1 MPANFLIKDISGTQ
15 HEVPGQV
22 PPQASPSAIS
32 APHLGAHQPPPFT
45 PRMHLLHLIEDV
57 EVHGP
62 GSLSRSDVSLRG
74 PEDRLGGGRVMEET
88 IRSRLRMEKE
98 KCMPVRGR
106 GIEETVWP
114 GLRPLRA
121 ITI

>member
-1 MPANFLIKDISGTQ
+1 MPANYLIKDISGTH
-15 HEVPGQV
+15 HEIPGQV

-45 PRMHLLHLIEDV
+45 PTMHLLHLIQDV

-74 PEDRLGGGRVMEET
+74 PEDRLGGVDNGGNNPE
-88 IRSRLRMEKE
+88 
-98 KCMPVRGR
+98 
-106 GIEETVWP
+106 
-114 GLRPLRA
+114 
-121 ITI
+121 